1 MAENVEEKLDALV
14 TRVAKVKRWLVML
27 AVLKVAALCLVFVSM
42 YVGVYAWLDH
52 RRNFDEIGRTI
63 AFILL
68 LAGLVLLL
76 YRLTKGLFVHVSFSG
91 AANYIENIRSFD
103 QQLVT
108 AIEYYE
114 NKQDY
119 PYSRA
124 LAEQLVL
131 EVGKDSE
138 TFEFDSTVEKW
149 QGYALAAIVLFG
161 LAAAWF
167 YVHDNYV
174 YFSSYFARLTRPLA
188 SVEPLSSTNL
198 ESITKDIIAGPD
210 SVVTFAAEV
219 KGRVPEFGKLVLV
232 DLERQTKDN
241 NRQAEP
247 EEMQVRPDFDEEKT
261 PKFEASKSFSQTGRF
276 KYRFETGSAST
287 DWHKLSICQPPGIE
301 SMMANVALPKR
312 PPRRKWVRPYTE
324 QIESNTLE
332 VIQRSDVTLN
342 VKTTDELKE
351 VVVTGLD
358 GKQLTRQLN
367 GAQQFNYSFTADTSG
382 SIKFHLVN
390 EQGLANDD
398 VPDLEVIVKI
408 DEPPKFKLI
417 SPDGDYLATD
427 VASVPITFEVTDDF
441 GLDSVKMCLEIPG
454 QQPAEVIVSV
464 EEGARSKKFTHTIE
478 LEKYSL
484 TVGDSIL
491 FYAQAT
497 DIDTGSAL
505 AKRTSRSDMYFIE
518 VRPYRQNWRP
528 KPGGGPGQGGGSLP
542 VELLNI
548 LEYTRAILKKTW
560 VIAGKSNLN
569 EQDRSRLEF
578 INNDVLYCAEQLALI
593 RDDSEYGFNDL
604 HKAVL
609 NTVLGYYEKAS
620 GYLAE
625 PNATSAIAPEKNA
638 YRVLRKFIL
647 ELDLEL
653 NPPESGKGQQAQKP
667 DSVKLQEMLEFSQDE
682 KERIAAE
689 LKKLQQKLKKLTRE
703 QKTLITT
710 FENFLEQQTKEKKS
724 AEKTADGKSSSSTSA
739 EKQGQDKA
747 SAKQQSKDRA
757 DQKGKS
763 ASGSP
768 GADGKQD
775 SAENQSASKSK
786 SSGKGKSASGSPGAD
801 GKQDSAENQSAS
813 KSKSSGK
820 GKSASGS
827 PGADGKQDSAEN
839 QSASKSKSAGKG
851 KSASGSPGADDKQN
865 AAGSQSG
872 SKGQSSGK
880 GKSASDGQG
889 PGGGKSA
896 AEARGDAQGQGSG
909 QRSTANVEAR
919 LRMLQAKQ
927 RALQE
932 QVSQLKRDLQQ
943 LPEISESGQNKGRA
957 EAQKHLDEAVAK
969 MDDFQDR
976 LTEARYQAD
985 IDRRKSNEAVEL
997 MESAKRELDLAK
1009 EALDDELTLSDEQRI
1024 AQKAQEMAEQLA
1036 EDADALDES
1045 VTPIEREEMLARLE
1059 AAKRLLERMPEPQW
1073 ATIDKGRGSSSGA
1086 AHVFTRNPNLAPA
1099 EAARQMARQFWS
1111 IALNAKKY
1119 RQQLIEDEPSD
1130 VKFYG
1135 QENEFFEN
1143 AAKFEQKPVEK

>member
-1 MAENVEEKLDALV
+1 MAENVEDKLDALV
-14 TRVAKVKRWLVML
+14 AGVGKVRRWLVTL
-27 AVLKVAALCLVFVSM
+27 AVLKVAALCLIFVSA

-52 RRNFDEIGRTI
+52 RMNFDEVGRII

-68 LAGLVLLL
+68 LAGLVFLL
-76 YRLTKGLFVHVSFSG
+76 RSLTKSLLGHVSCSG
-91 AANYIENIRSFD
+91 AANYIESRRSFD

-131 EVGKDSE
+131 EVDKDSE
-138 TFEFDSTVEKW
+138 TFEFGSTVEKW
-149 QGYALAAIVLFG
+149 RGYALAAIVLFG
-161 LAAAWF
+161 LAATCF

-174 YFSSYFARLTRPLA
+174 YFSSYFARLIRPLA

-198 ESITKDIIAGPD
+198 ESITKDIIAEPD

-232 DLERQTKDN
+232 DLEPETKDN
-241 NRQAEP
+241 SRQAEP
-247 EEMQVRPDFDEEKT
+247 EEMLVQPGFDEEKT

-276 KYRFETGSAST
+276 KYRFETGSTST

-342 VKTTDELKE
+342 VKTTDKLKE

-358 GKQLTRQLN
+358 GKQLTKQLN
-367 GAQQFNYSFTADTSG
+367 GAQQFSYSFTAGTSG

-390 EQGLANDD
+390 EQGLANND
-398 VPDLEVIVKI
+398 VPDLEVRVKT

-454 QQPAEVIVSV
+454 QQPAEVIIPV

-505 AKRTSRSDMYFIE
+505 AKRTSRSDVYFIE

-528 KPGGGPGQGGGSLP
+528 KPGGGPGQAGGSPP

-560 VIAGKSNLN
+560 VIAGKSNLT
-569 EQDRSRLEF
+569 EEDKSRLEF

-593 RDDSEYGFNDL
+593 RDDSQYGFDDR

-609 NTVLGYYEKAS
+609 NEVLGYYKQAGEH
-620 GYLAE
+620 LARG
-625 PNATSAIAPEKNA
+625 NAVSAIVPEKNA

-653 NPPESGKGQQAQKP
+653 NPPESGQGQQPQKP
-667 DSVKLQEMLEFSQDE
+667 DSVKLQENPEFSQEE
-682 KERIAAE
+682 KERIENE
-689 LKKLQQKLKKLTRE
+689 LKKLQQKLVKLTRE
-703 QKTLITT
+703 QKTLQTT
-710 FENFLEQQTKEKKS
+710 FENFLEQQAKEKKS
-724 AEKTADGKSSSSTSA
+724 AEKTADGKPSSSTGA
-739 EKQGQDKA
+739 KKQGQDKA
-747 SAKQQSKDRA
+747 SAKQKSKDRA
-757 DQKGKS
+757 DQKGES
-763 ASGSP
+763 TSGST

-775 SAENQSASKSK
+775 SAEDQSASKSK
-786 SSGKGKSASGSPGAD
+786 SS
-801 GKQDSAENQSAS
+801 
-813 KSKSSGK
+813 
-820 GKSASGS
+820 
-827 PGADGKQDSAEN
+827 
-839 QSASKSKSAGKG
+839 GKG

-872 SKGQSSGK
+872 SPMESVRTKGQSSGK
-880 GKSASDGQG
+880 DKSASDGQG
-889 PGGGKSA
+889 PGGEKSA

-957 EAQKHLDEAVAK
+957 GAQKHLDEAVAK
-969 MDDFQDR
+969 MDNFQNR
-976 LTEARYQAD
+976 LTEARYQTD
-985 IDRRKSNEAVEL
+985 IDQRKSNEAVEL

-1073 ATIDKGRGSSSGA
+1073 ATIDKGKGSSSGA

-1111 IALNAKKY
+1111 IAINAKKY

-1143 AAKFEQKPVEK
+1143 AAKFEQKPVKK

>member
-1 MAENVEEKLDALV
+1 MTDNIEDPSSAGFRSKPAVGGLDALV
-14 TRVAKVKRWLVML
+14 ARVGKVRRWLVTL
-27 AVLKVAALCLVFVSM
+27 AVLKVAALCLIFVSV

-52 RRNFDEIGRTI
+52 RLNFDEVGRII
-63 AFILL
+63 AFVLL
-68 LAGLVLLL
+68 LAGFVLILHRLRKSLL
-76 YRLTKGLFVHVSFSG
+76 GHVSCSG
-91 AANYIENIRSFD
+91 AANYIENRRSFD

-161 LAAAWF
+161 LAAAGF
-167 YVHDNYV
+167 YVHNNYV

-188 SVEPLSSTNL
+188 SVEPLSSTSL
-198 ESITKDIIAGPD
+198 ESITKDIIAEPD
-210 SVVTFAAEV
+210 SMVTFAAEV

-232 DLERQTKDN
+232 DLELKPVAVAQLVEVAQPDEYR
-241 NRQAEP
+241 NRP
-247 EEMQVRPDFDEEKT
+247 PR
-261 PKFEASKSFSQTGRF
+261 FEASKSFSQTGRF

-312 PPRRKWVRPYTE
+312 PPRRKSVRPYTE
-324 QIESNTLE
+324 QVQNNTLE

-351 VVVTGLD
+351 VVITGLD
-358 GKQLTRQLN
+358 GKQLTKQLN
-367 GAQQFNYSFTADTSG
+367 GAQEFSYSFTADTSG
-382 SIKFHLVN
+382 SIKFNLVN

-398 VPDLEVIVKI
+398 VPDLEVIVKT

-454 QQPAEVIVSV
+454 QQPAEVIIPV
-464 EEGARSKKFTHTIE
+464 EEGAPPTAGFIRSPALLGSRKFTHTIE

-505 AKRTSRSDMYFIE
+505 AKRTSRSDIYFIE
-518 VRPYRQNWRP
+518 VRPYRQSWRP
-528 KPGGGPGQGGGSLP
+528 KSGGGPGQGGASPP

-560 VIAGKSNLN
+560 VIAGKSNLT
-569 EQDRSRLEF
+569 EQDKSRLEF
-578 INNDVLYCAEQLALI
+578 INNDVQYCAEQLALI
-593 RDDSEYGFNDL
+593 RDDSEYGFNEA

-609 NTVLGYYEKAS
+609 NTVLGYYQQAS
-620 GYLAE
+620 GYLDE
-625 PNATSAIAPEKNA
+625 RNATSAIVPEKNA

-667 DSVKLQEMLEFSQDE
+667 DSVKLQEMLEFSQEE

-703 QKTLITT
+703 QKTLKTT

-724 AEKTADGKSSSSTSA
+724 AEKTADGKSSSSTAA

-757 DQKGKS
+757 EQKGKS
-763 ASGSP
+763 TSGGP

-775 SAENQSASKSK
+775 SAEK
-786 SSGKGKSASGSPGAD
+786 
-801 GKQDSAENQSAS
+801 
-813 KSKSSGK
+813 
-820 GKSASGS
+820 
-827 PGADGKQDSAEN
+827 

-851 KSASGSPGADDKQN
+851 KSASGSPGADGKQN

-872 SKGQSSGK
+872 SPKESLRTKGQSSGK

-943 LPEISESGQNKGRA
+943 LPEISESGPNKGRA
-957 EAQKHLDEAVAK
+957 GAQKHLDEAIAK
-969 MDDFQDR
+969 MDDFQNR

-1059 AAKRLLERMPEPQW
+1059 AAKRLLERMPEPRW

-1086 AHVFTRNPNLAPA
+1086 SHVFTRNPNLAPA

-1135 QENEFFEN
+1135 RENEFFEN
-1143 AAKFEQKPVEK
+1143 AAKFEQKPVKK

>member
-1 MAENVEEKLDALV
+1 MAENVEDPSNAGFRSKPAVGGLDALV
-14 TRVAKVKRWLVML
+14 TRVAKVRRWLVAL
-27 AVLKVAALCLVFVSM
+27 AVLKVAALCLLFVSM

-68 LAGLVLLL
+68 LAGFVLLL
-76 YRLTKGLFVHVSFSG
+76 YRLRKWLLVHISFSG
-91 AANYIENIRSFD
+91 AANYIENRRSFD

-131 EVGKDSE
+131 DVGKDSE

-188 SVEPLSSTNL
+188 SVEPLSSTSL

-241 NRQAEP
+241 SRQAEP
-247 EEMQVRPDFDEEKT
+247 PLLSLRASSQFIQVRPDFDEEKT

-287 DWHKLSICQPPGIE
+287 DWHKLSICRPPGIE
-301 SMMANVALPKR
+301 GMMANVALPKR
-312 PPRRKWVRPYTE
+312 PPRRKWVKPYTE

-332 VIQRSDVTLN
+332 VIPRSSVTLN
-342 VKTTDELKE
+342 VQVTDKLKE
-351 VVVTGLD
+351 VVITGLD
-358 GKQLTRQLN
+358 GKQLTKQLN
-367 GAQQFNYSFTADTSG
+367 GAQQFSYSFTAGTSG

-390 EQGLANDD
+390 EQGLANND
-398 VPDLEVIVKI
+398 VPDLEVRLKT
-408 DEPPKFKLI
+408 DDPPKFKLI

-454 QQPAEVIVSV
+454 QQLAEVIVSV

-528 KPGGGPGQGGGSLP
+528 KPGGGPPGQGAGAPP

-593 RDDSEYGFNDL
+593 RDDSEYGFNEA

-609 NTVLGYYEKAS
+609 NTVLGYYEKA
-620 GYLAE
+620 GKYLAE
-625 PNATSAIAPEKNA
+625 RNATSAIAPEKNA

-647 ELDLEL
+647 ELNLEL
-653 NPPESGKGQQAQKP
+653 NPPDSGKAQQAQKP

-682 KERIAAE
+682 KERIVSE
-689 LKKLQQKLKKLTRE
+689 LMKLQQKLKKLTRE
-703 QKTLITT
+703 QKTLKTT

-724 AEKTADGKSSSSTSA
+724 AEKTADGKSSSST
-739 EKQGQDKA
+739 
-747 SAKQQSKDRA
+747 
-757 DQKGKS
+757 
-763 ASGSP
+763 
-768 GADGKQD
+768 
-775 SAENQSASKSK
+775 
-786 SSGKGKSASGSPGAD
+786 
-801 GKQDSAENQSAS
+801 
-813 KSKSSGK
+813 
-820 GKSASGS
+820 
-827 PGADGKQDSAEN
+827 GADGKQDSAEN

-851 KSASGSPGADDKQN
+851 KSASGSPGADDKQDSAEN
-865 AAGSQSG
+865 QSASKSKSAGKGKSASG
-872 SKGQSSGK
+872 SPGADDKQDSAENQSASKSKSAGK
-880 GKSASDGQG
+880 GKSASDGKG

-943 LPEISESGQNKGRA
+943 LPEISESGPNKGRA

-985 IDRRKSNEAVEL
+985 IDQRKSNEAVQL
-997 MESAKRELDLAK
+997 MELAGSQLDLAK
-1009 EALDDELTLSDEQRI
+1009 KSLDDELILSDEERV

-1036 EDADALDES
+1036 DDADALDES
-1045 VTPIEREEMLARLE
+1045 VTPLEREEMLARLE

-1073 ATIDKGRGSSSGA
+1073 ATIRNKGKGTSSSVQ
-1086 AHVFTRNPNLAPA
+1086 VFTRNPNLAPA

-1111 IALNAKKY
+1111 IAINAKKY

>member
-1 MAENVEEKLDALV
+1 MAENVEDKLDALV
-14 TRVAKVKRWLVML
+14 TRVAKVRRWLVTL

-76 YRLTKGLFVHVSFSG
+76 YRLTKWLLVHVSFSG
-91 AANYIENIRSFD
+91 TANYIENIRSFD

-131 EVGKDSE
+131 DVDKDSE

-161 LAAAWF
+161 LAAAGF

-188 SVEPLSSTNL
+188 SVEPLSSTSL
-198 ESITKDIIAGPD
+198 ESITKDIIAGTD

-232 DLERQTKDN
+232 DLEPETKDN
-241 NRQAEP
+241 SRQAEP

-261 PKFEASKSFSQTGRF
+261 PKFEASKSFSQMGRF

-287 DWHKLSICQPPGIE
+287 DWHKLSICRPPGIE

-358 GKQLTRQLN
+358 GKQLTKQLN
-367 GAQQFNYSFTADTSG
+367 GAQQFSYSFTADTSG
-382 SIKFHLVN
+382 SIKFNLVN

-398 VPDLEVIVKI
+398 VPGLEVRVKT

-491 FYAQAT
+491 FYARAT

-528 KPGGGPGQGGGSLP
+528 KPGGGPGQGVGGAP

-578 INNDVLYCAEQLALI
+578 INNDVLYCAGQLALI
-593 RDDSEYGFNDL
+593 RDDSEYGFNEL

-609 NTVLGYYEKAS
+609 NTVLVYYEKA
-620 GYLAE
+620 GKYLAE
-625 PNATSAIAPEKNA
+625 RNAASAIAPEKNA

-653 NPPESGKGQQAQKP
+653 NPPESGQGQQAQKP

-682 KERIAAE
+682 KERITAE

-703 QKTLITT
+703 QKTLKTT

-724 AEKTADGKSSSSTSA
+724 AEKTADGKSPSSTGA

-757 DQKGKS
+757 DQKGES
-763 ASGSP
+763 TSGGP
-768 GADGKQD
+768 GADGKQ
-775 SAENQSASKSK
+775 N
-786 SSGKGKSASGSPGAD
+786 
-801 GKQDSAENQSAS
+801 
-813 KSKSSGK
+813 
-820 GKSASGS
+820 
-827 PGADGKQDSAEN
+827 SAEN

-872 SKGQSSGK
+872 SPMESLRTKGQSSGK

-896 AEARGDAQGQGSG
+896 AEARGDAQGQDSG

-943 LPEISESGQNKGRA
+943 LPEISESGPNKGRA

-997 MESAKRELDLAK
+997 MESARRELDLAK
-1009 EALDDELTLSDEQRI
+1009 EALDDELTLSDEQRV

-1059 AAKRLLERMPEPQW
+1059 AAKRLLERMPETQW
-1073 ATIDKGRGSSSGA
+1073 ATINKGKGSPSGA

>member
-1 MAENVEEKLDALV
+1 MAENVEDKLDALV
-14 TRVAKVKRWLVML
+14 ARVGKVRRWLVTIE
-27 AVLKVAALCLVFVSM
+27 VLKVAALCLIFVSV

-52 RRNFDEIGRTI
+52 RMNFDEVGRII

-76 YRLTKGLFVHVSFSG
+76 RSLTKSLLSHVSCSG
-91 AANYIENIRSFD
+91 AANYIENRRSFD

-119 PYSRA
+119 PYSRD

-131 EVGKDSE
+131 EVDKDSE
-138 TFEFDSTVEKW
+138 TFEFGSTVEKW
-149 QGYALAAIVLFG
+149 QGYALAAIILFG
-161 LAAAWF
+161 LAAAGF

-174 YFSSYFARLTRPLA
+174 YFSSYFARLIRPLA
-188 SVEPLSSTNL
+188 FVEPLSSTNL
-198 ESITKDIIAGPD
+198 ESITKDIIAEPD
-210 SVVTFAAEV
+210 SAVTFAAEV

-232 DLERQTKDN
+232 DLKPETEDN
-241 NRQAEP
+241 SRRAEP
-247 EEMQVRPDFDEEKT
+247 EEMQVRPGFDEGKT
-261 PKFEASKSFSQTGRF
+261 PKFETSKTFSKTSRF

-287 DWHKLSICQPPGIE
+287 DWHKLSVCQPPGIE
-301 SMMANVALPKR
+301 SIMANVALPKR
-312 PPRRKWVRPYTE
+312 PPRRKWVKPYTE
-324 QIESNTLE
+324 QIESNTIK
-332 VIQRSDVTLN
+332 VIPRSSVTLN
-342 VKTTDELKE
+342 VQATDKLKE

-358 GKQLTRQLN
+358 GKQLTKQLN
-367 GAQQFNYSFTADTSG
+367 GAQQFTFNFTADRKG

-390 EQGLANDD
+390 EQGLTNDNLSE
-398 VPDLEVIVKI
+398 LEVIIKT

-441 GLDSVKMCLEIPG
+441 GLDSVKMLLEIPG
-454 QQPAEVIVSV
+454 QQPAELIIPV
-464 EEGARSKKFTHTIE
+464 EKGARSKKFTHTIE
-478 LEKYSL
+478 LEKYGL

-505 AKRTSRSDMYFIE
+505 AKRTSRSDVYFIE

-528 KPGGGPGQGGGSLP
+528 KPGGGPGQAGGSPP

-560 VIAGKSNLN
+560 VIAGKSNLT
-569 EQDRSRLEF
+569 EQDKSRLEF

-593 RDDSEYGFNDL
+593 RDDSQYGFDDR

-609 NTVLGYYEKAS
+609 NEVLRYYRQAGEN
-620 GYLAE
+620 LAGH
-625 PNATSAIAPEKNA
+625 NAVSAILPEKNA

-653 NPPESGKGQQAQKP
+653 NPPESGQGQQPQKP
-667 DSVKLQEMLEFSQDE
+667 DSVKLQENPEFSQQE
-682 KERIAAE
+682 KERIENE
-689 LKKLQQKLKKLTRE
+689 LKKLQQKLVKLTRE
-703 QKTLITT
+703 QKTLKTT
-710 FENFLEQQTKEKKS
+710 FENFLEQQAKEKKS
-724 AEKTADGKSSSSTSA
+724 AEKTEDGKPSSSTGA

-747 SAKQQSKDRA
+747 STRQQSKDRA
-757 DQKGKS
+757 DKKGES
-763 ASGSP
+763 TSGST

-775 SAENQSASKSK
+775 SAE
-786 SSGKGKSASGSPGAD
+786 D
-801 GKQDSAENQSAS
+801 
-813 KSKSSGK
+813 
-820 GKSASGS
+820 
-827 PGADGKQDSAEN
+827 

-872 SKGQSSGK
+872 SPMESLRTKGQSSVK
-880 GKSASDGQG
+880 DKSASDGQA
-889 PGGGKSA
+889 PGGEKSA
-896 AEARGDAQGQGSG
+896 AEARRDAQGQGNG

-943 LPEISESGQNKGRA
+943 LPEISESGQNKGRDG
-957 EAQKHLDEAVAK
+957 AQKHLDEAVAK
-969 MDDFQDR
+969 MDNFQNR
-976 LTEARYQAD
+976 LNEARYQTD
-985 IDRRKSNEAVEL
+985 IDRRKSNEAVEM

-1024 AQKAQEMAEQLA
+1024 AQKAQEMAEQLV

-1073 ATIDKGRGSSSGA
+1073 VTIDKGKGTPSAA

-1111 IALNAKKY
+1111 IAINAKKY

-1135 QENEFFEN
+1135 QENKFFEN
-1143 AAKFEQKPVEK
+1143 AAKFEQKPVKK

>member
-1 MAENVEEKLDALV
+1 MAENVEDPSNAGFRSKPAVGGLDALV
-14 TRVAKVKRWLVML
+14 TRVAKVRRWLVTL

-76 YRLTKGLFVHVSFSG
+76 YRLTKWLLVHVSFSG
-91 AANYIENIRSFD
+91 AANYIENTRSFD

-124 LAEQLVL
+124 LAEQLVSNVDK
-131 EVGKDSE
+131 ESE
-138 TFEFDSTVEKW
+138 AFKFDSTVEKW
-149 QGYALAAIVLFG
+149 QGYALSVVILFG
-161 LAAAWF
+161 LAAAGF

-198 ESITKDIIAGPD
+198 ESITKDIIAEPD

-232 DLERQTKDN
+232 DLQPETKDN
-241 NRQAEP
+241 SRQAEP
-247 EEMQVRPDFDEEKT
+247 EEMQVRPSFDEGKT
-261 PKFEASKSFSQTGRF
+261 PKFETSKSFSQTGRF

-342 VKTTDELKE
+342 VKTTDKLKE

-358 GKQLTRQLN
+358 GKQLTKQLN
-367 GAQQFNYSFTADTSG
+367 GAQQFSYSFTAGTSG

-390 EQGLANDD
+390 EQGLANND
-398 VPDLEVIVKI
+398 VPDLEVRVKT

-441 GLDSVKMCLEIPG
+441 GLDSAKMCLEIPG
-454 QQPAEVIVSV
+454 QQPAEVIIPV
-464 EEGARSKKFTHTIE
+464 EEGARSQKFTNTIE

-505 AKRTSRSDMYFIE
+505 AKRTSRSDVYFIE

-528 KPGGGPGQGGGSLP
+528 RPGGGPSQGAGSPP

-569 EQDRSRLEF
+569 EQDKSRLEF

-609 NTVLGYYEKAS
+609 NTVLGYYQQAS

-625 PNATSAIAPEKNA
+625 RNATSAIAPEKNA

-689 LKKLQQKLKKLTRE
+689 LKKLQRKLKKLTRE
-703 QKTLITT
+703 QKTLKTT

-724 AEKTADGKSSSSTSA
+724 AEKTADGKSSSSTAA

-747 SAKQQSKDRA
+747 NAKQQSKDRA
-757 DQKGKS
+757 DEKGES
-763 ASGSP
+763 TSG
-768 GADGKQD
+768 G
-775 SAENQSASKSK
+775 
-786 SSGKGKSASGSPGAD
+786 
-801 GKQDSAENQSAS
+801 
-813 KSKSSGK
+813 
-820 GKSASGS
+820 

-851 KSASGSPGADDKQN
+851 KSASGSPGDDDKQN

-957 EAQKHLDEAVAK
+957 GAQKHLDEAVAK
-969 MDDFQDR
+969 MDNFQNR
-976 LTEARYQAD
+976 LTEARYQTD
-985 IDRRKSNEAVEL
+985 IDQRKSNEAVEL

-1073 ATIDKGRGSSSGA
+1073 ATIDKGKGSSSGA

-1111 IALNAKKY
+1111 IAINAKKY

-1143 AAKFEQKPVEK
+1143 AAKFEQKPVKK